1 MNNILNKPK
10 TCQTTCLGHHSS
22 SPPNVHHHCPLF
34 VITALCSC
42 FGAFVWAWVAFEVT
56 ESSIVVIMSQLVP
69 NKVDKSKILYE
80 NKKKTYPSA
89 QNSSNDVFWA
99 CCCERCHS
107 TRAVTVDLS
116 SCHTG

>member
-1 MNNILNKPK
+1 MSNDVSWASFVV
-10 TCQTTCLGHHSS
+10 TAQRS
-22 SPPNVHHHCPLF
+22 SPLPTVRHHHPLF
-34 VITALCSC
+34 MCW
-42 FGAFVWAWVAFEVT
+42 AFVWAWVAVEVT

-99 CCCERCHS
+99 CC
-107 TRAVTVDLS
+107 
-116 SCHTG
+116 